1 MSGEVDDNDDNDDA
15 LIDSDLINECN
26 EGLIPAFDDED
37 GDDFDTE
44 LFAEVENDVQR
55 RLYLEDT
62 FEGNSATKWKHSKE
76 HATRIEVNGAE
87 KDLLAGIKSA
97 IPPTLAI
104 CERV

>member
-1 MSGEVDDNDDNDDA
+1 MSGEVDDDNNDA
-15 LIDSDLINECN
+15 LIHSDLINECN
-26 EGLIPAFDDED
+26 KGLIPAFDDED

-76 HATRIEVNGAE
+76 NATRTTLIIGA
-87 KDLLAGIKSA
+87 KLSTKPWLLIY
-97 IPPTLAI
+97 LLLYLQ
-104 CERV
+104 